1 VDDRDRAILDRL
13 RKDGRTPNAT
23 IGAQLGMSEGAV
35 RHRVARMVAEGTIL
49 RTTVVTRPLGPE
61 GLVLVR
67 CRPGATRQVVE
78 RMRHQVVDL
87 FETSGEYDLG
97 ANVEAPTMEAFNR
110 ALDGIRAIRGV
121 ESTTTLVRLTR
132 FMGSGDREDAEV
144 ERATVRRERPA
155 VRGGSTEARAG
166 ARGSVPRG
174 RRPPRSRTSAG

>member
-1 VDDRDRAILDRL
+1 MDDRDRAILERL
-13 RKDGRTPNAT
+13 RRDGRTPNAV
-23 IGAQLGMSEGAV
+23 IGAELGLSEGAV
-35 RHRVARMVAEGTIL
+35 RHRVARMVEDGTIL

-61 GLVLVR
+61 GLVLIK

-78 RMRHQVVDL
+78 RIRRQVVDL

-132 FMGSGDREDAEV
+132 FVGAPPDAEASTGPRTPRPP
-144 ERATVRRERPA
+144 RARAPRPTVRGR
-155 VRGGSTEARAG
+155 RAAPG
-166 ARGSVPRG
+166 G
-174 RRPPRSRTSAG
+174 RRPPRSPPSGA